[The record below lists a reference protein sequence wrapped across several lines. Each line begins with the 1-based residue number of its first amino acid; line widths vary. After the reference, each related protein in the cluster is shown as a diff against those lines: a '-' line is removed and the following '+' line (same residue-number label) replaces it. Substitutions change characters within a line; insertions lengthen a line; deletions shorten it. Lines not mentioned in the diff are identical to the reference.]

1 MGKKLKDII
10 FTGTAIGAAGILLFS
25 CAKDKAPVI
34 DQVTENADSLKTVQL
49 ERKIKPYASE
59 FNNVYTIKKG
69 DTIEKIAQKYL
80 SFKAGQEIYFKKG
93 TPEHKEF
100 LRILDILTDDIMYR
114 NTPNRN
120 YPNIINYV
128 NSDSSNTNPDKIK
141 PGDIINFKTL
151 EELYSN

>member
-1 MGKKLKDII
+1 MRKGLVKKIA
-10 FTGTAIGAAGILLFS
+10 AIGSAGILLFG
-25 CAKDKAPVI
+25 CAKKEAPVT
-34 DQVTENADSLKTVQL
+34 DQTIENADSLKTVQL

-59 FNNVYTIKKG
+59 FNNNIYTVKDG
-69 DTIEKIAQKYL
+69 DTIEEIAQKYL
-80 SFKAGQEIYFKKG
+80 SFKAGQEIYFNEG

-120 YPNIINYV
+120 KPNIIIYV
-128 NSDSSNTNPDKIK
+128 NSDSSNTNPDIIH
-141 PGDIINFKTL
+141 PRDIINFKTL